1 MTYEQSITGVLKSTI
16 QDAQD
21 LVRSEVALAKAELRD
36 EMKRAGA
43 GIAAL
48 AAAAVAALI
57 AVVFL
62 FTAIAWAMF
71 EGLGWPVW
79 TGFALVTVVVGLAAV
94 VLAYMG
100 RRRLAG
106 ERRMRLTVD
115 SMKEN
120 MQWMRART
128 S

>member
-1 MTYEQSITGVLKSTI
+1 MTSDQSIAGVLKSTI

-21 LVRSEVALAKAELRD
+21 LVRSEVALAKSELRA
-36 EMKRAGA
+36 EMKRAGM

-48 AAAAVAALI
+48 AAAAVAAVI
-57 AVVFL
+57 ALVFL
-62 FTAIAWAMF
+62 LTAVAWAIF
-71 EGLGWPVW
+71 EGLGWPIW
-79 TGFALVTVVVGLAAV
+79 AGFAIVTVVVALAAV
-94 VLAYMG
+94 ILAYVG
-100 RRRLAG
+100 RRRLAS
-106 ERRMRLTVD
+106 ERHMQLTVD

>member
-1 MTYEQSITGVLKSTI
+1 MTYDQSIAGVLKSTI

-21 LVRSEVALAKAELRD
+21 LVSSEVALAKAELRD
-36 EMKRAGA
+36 EVKRAGT

-48 AAAAVAALI
+48 AAAAIAALI

-62 FTAIAWAMF
+62 LTAIAWALF

-79 TGFALVTVVVGLAAV
+79 VGFAAVTIVVALAAV
-94 VLAYMG
+94 LLAYMG
-100 RRRLAG
+100 RRRLASQ
-106 ERRMRLTVD
+106 RRMQLTVD